1 MVGWNETSG
10 AVMQAY
16 PDTYY
21 SRTLGDADEWP
32 SLEGSHEYD
41 VAIVGGGLAGLT
53 AALELARAGRSVAV
67 LEAARIGWGA
77 SGRNGGFVG
86 PGYATSHAHISRM
99 VGPNQAHQLHKLSIE
114 GVDIVAENIRRL
126 AIESAEPV
134 YGKMSV
140 LRYDNVAGL
149 IQRRDALEKEF
160 GYRVDVMPTDAVR
173 DVLRSKKYYQALYDP
188 ACFHFHPLRYARAL
202 AVAVESLG
210 GRIFEGTRADRV
222 DL

>member
-21 SRTLGDADEWP
+21 SRTLGDADEWS

-86 PGYATSHAHISRM
+86 PGYATSLSHVAMMAGREAAHELYR
-99 VGPNQAHQLHKLSIE
+99 LSIE
-114 GVDIVAENIRRL
+114 GVRIVEENL
-126 AIESAEPV
+126 T
-134 YGKMSV
+134 G
-140 LRYDNVAGL
+140 
-149 IQRRDALEKEF
+149 
-160 GYRVDVMPTDAVR
+160 
-173 DVLRSKKYYQALYDP
+173 
-188 ACFHFHPLRYARAL
+188 
-202 AVAVESLG
+202 
-210 GRIFEGTRADRV
+210 
-222 DL
+222 